1 AFNGCLCEIVADSQ
15 SVKCKKLGC
24 ETQWVAFC
32 WTLFHEIGFARP
44 ARHLGQVEGRGDHEN
59 DVTLPYMGMCLI
71 T

>member
-1 AFNGCLCEIVADSQ
+1 NGCLCEIVADSQ

-24 ETQWVAFC
+24 ETQWY
-32 WTLFHEIGFARP
+32 
-44 ARHLGQVEGRGDHEN
+44 HLGCVLLDIVPRNWVCEACKASGTSDHDN